1 MRLFFLILIL
11 YSAIVSCNSVPKEK
25 AEVPLGFIVRN
36 IDLAFDTTIKSVAL
50 WRGNLMCLLDNGS
63 IVALDTNYKRLEQ
76 LERLV
81 NKRKFQYMFS
91 LGDTLFVAN
100 NQFVF
105 YFDTASILQDY
116 SQVKHMYGEKLYEDS
131 NYYVYACCVGEFGG
145 AVFFRNKKSDKF
157 YSYYATCASQV
168 LKFQGQYVVCNN
180 LAHLDGST
188 DFLFV
193 PNPETLFMLD
203 DEKQRNHC
211 NWYVEVD
218 SLNVD
223 WDKRMKKG
231 TRSYEGP
238 NATMSL
244 MSFVVGD
251 SLYSMLT
258 NDSSTYIAVHRGDT
272 ILDRQTI
279 LSKNV
284 VFHSTD
290 IVQSGTRQVCLY
302 QQSGGDPFQAIRN
315 PGHSSGLIVVDGNRV
330 DFLHNT
336 SRRN

>member
-1 MRLFFLILIL
+1 MLGLGIL
-11 YSAIVSCNSVPKEK
+11 SCKRTSQEK
-25 AEVPLGFIVRN
+25 AVEPLNFVIRSIN
-36 IDLAFDTTIKSVAL
+36 LDFDTTVRSVAL
-50 WRGNLMCLLDNGS
+50 WQGNLMCLLDNGR
-63 IVALDTNYKRLEQ
+63 IVALDTEYKRLAK

-81 NKRKFQYMFS
+81 NKRKFEYMFS
-91 LGDTLFVAN
+91 LGDSLFVAN
-100 NQFVF
+100 DRFVF
-105 YFDTASILQDY
+105 YFDTASILQEY
-116 SQVKHMYGEKLYEDS
+116 SNVQSMYGEELYEDS
-131 NYYVYACCVGEFGG
+131 SYYIYACCAGEFGG

-180 LAHLDGST
+180 LAHLQGST
-188 DFLFV
+188 GFLFV
-193 PNPETLFMLD
+193 PNPETLFMLN

-218 SLNVD
+218 SLKVD
-223 WDKRMKKG
+223 WDKRLKKG

-244 MSFVVGD
+244 MSFIVGD

-258 NDSSTYIAVHRGDT
+258 NDSSTFISVHRGDT
-272 ILDRQTI
+272 IVERQKI
-279 LSKNV
+279 LSQNV
-284 VFHSTD
+284 VFHHTY
-290 IVQSGTRQVCLY
+290 IVQSGTKQVCLY
-302 QQSGGDPFQAIRN
+302 QQSGGDPFQAIEN

-336 SRRN
+336 SRRK